1 MPCKKNSR
9 RSAAQK
15 QVMERRMSVKSG
27 KGWDE
32 GVSSPA
38 GPSGPVPLADIT
50 AMPSHHLVCL
60 AKDEGL
66 TTPTDC
72 SRLVPL
78 VDLSSMPMRYRA
90 ANYQMGAKPVLPVC
104 HTQI

>member
-1 MPCKKNSR
+1 MPRKKNSR

-50 AMPSHHLVCL
+50 VVPDQCLWSIYRPGHL
-60 AKDEGL
+60 
-66 TTPTDC
+66 
-72 SRLVPL
+72 
-78 VDLSSMPMRYRA
+78 RYRA